1 MTRKDLRVAES
12 EWRATNHR
20 THAPSRK
27 SKRTFG
33 DVLNAIWRWIFA

>member
-1 MTRKDLRVAES
+1 MTRKDLRVAET

-20 THAPSRK
+20 TKPYARK
-27 SKRTFG
+27 SKRTLG